1 MNDDADEDNNFK
13 LKLLLTKGELYSIL
27 EKESSK
33 EAKLVLL
40 QVISNNLDEPSY
52 GGNLICK
59 DLYKIYGASLLYY
72 SIKNQLCKDFFGTNN
87 FNLTN
92 TLKPIY
98 VIANRSNQILHIC
111 TNNSKKEILEK
122 LKAAFKETLISE
134 SSVVGNRK
142 RRQSEVS
149 FSTNTS
155 EFLGNYRRN
164 GAGSTVMNKPF
175 SKDNNNV
182 NKSPESEYKLVESRF
197 KILATKT
204 TSDFA
209 AY

>member
-1 MNDDADEDNNFK
+1 MKHDAGDNDDHKFK
-13 LKLLLTKGELYSIL
+13 LKLLLTKGELYSIF
-27 EKESSK
+27 EKETINHT
-33 EAKLVLL
+33 KLLLL
-40 QVISNNLDEPSY
+40 QVISNNLDKPSY

-59 DLYKIYGASLLYY
+59 DLYKIYGASLFYY
-72 SIKNQLCKDFFGTNN
+72 SVKNQLCKDFFGTNY
-87 FNLTN
+87 FNLAN

-98 VIANRSNQILHIC
+98 LIANRSNQILHIC

-134 SSVVGNRK
+134 SSVVGNT

-149 FSTNTS
+149 SSTHTS

-164 GAGSTVMNKPF
+164 SAGSTVMNKLF
-175 SKDNNNV
+175 DKDNNNV
-182 NKSPESEYKLVESRF
+182 NKSSESEYTLVESRL
-197 KILATKT
+197 KIWATKT

-209 AY
+209 G